1 MEGAC
6 RYGFTIAI
14 FPGGPGERRGY
25 LTQGPSARTAIGG
38 SHGVKNEGLSGPKRP
53 TPFERILNA
62 LHVPYPVA
70 CILLAIIA
78 GTPGFLLIEYA
89 HSRDWDMTLRLV
101 LSQPSGAT
109 WEGATVSALFSLV
122 DVLVFTGV
130 AQLRNRLVAAKEY
143 LVGLA
148 PDGDETYHRAFRMM
162 SSWWPAVIALGLE
175 SVSAVSGLAA
185 GLWGTHGP
193 HFALL
198 EVLRFLIAFG
208 IITFVWVYATGLR
221 GLHEIGKQ
229 PVRLKSY
236 HEDLLLGTRPIGQ
249 ISLRFAFSFFVILV
263 LVVVGN
269 TLLPDP
275 WTFSIVVVFSII
287 AATMFF
293 LPLNSIH
300 RRMAETKGRETKSV
314 RARFMRLM
322 EGSEPP
328 NPGQSTE
335 PFARLDDRLRELAG
349 LQVLDMEI
357 RETGSIRTWPFDT
370 RILGQLTVIIL
381 SVVAALIVRLV
392 IVALPVL
399 R

>member
-1 MEGAC
+1 MTNEGA
-6 RYGFTIAI
+6 R
-14 FPGGPGERRGY
+14 GPE
-25 LTQGPSARTAIGG
+25 
-38 SHGVKNEGLSGPKRP
+38 RP

-62 LHVPYPVA
+62 LHLPYPVA
-70 CILLAIIA
+70 CFLLAILA
-78 GTPGFLLIEYA
+78 GGPGFILIEYA
-89 HSRDWDMTLRLV
+89 YSRDWDMTLRLV
-101 LSQPSGAT
+101 LSQPNGAT
-109 WEGATVSALFSLV
+109 WEGAIVSALFSLV
-122 DVLVFTGV
+122 DFLVFTGI

-143 LVGLA
+143 LIGLC
-148 PDGDETYHRAFRMM
+148 PDGEVTYDRAFRLMP
-162 SSWWPAVIALGLE
+162 SWWPAVIAFGLE
-175 SVSAVSGLAA
+175 SVSAISASVSGLVDAQ
-185 GLWGTHGP
+185 GLP

-198 EVLRFLIAFG
+198 EVLRFLMTFG
-208 IITFVWVYATGLR
+208 IITFVWIYATGLR

-263 LVVVGN
+263 LVLVAN

-275 WTFSIVVVFSII
+275 WTFVIVAVFSII
-287 AATMFF
+287 AITMFF

-300 RRMAETKGRETKSV
+300 RRMAEVKGTETKSV
-314 RARFMRLM
+314 RARFNRLM
-322 EGSEPP
+322 EDAEPSDP
-328 NPGQSTE
+328 SQSTE
-335 PFARLDDRLRELAG
+335 PFARLDRRLRELAG

-357 RETGSIRTWPFDT
+357 RETASIRAWPFDT

-381 SVVAALIVRLV
+381 SVLAALIVRLV